1 MENFRIVGGGRFNV
15 KKFLNKNNDMRKNI
29 VNLFLCFYYSLPHMT
44 GKSTVTG
51 GGRAKGGSS
60 TACFH
65 PFFSYPLGNPPS
77 SIPYITFTQMIFAQD
92 YKHTQESRQQK
103 QP

>member
-15 KKFLNKNNDMRKNI
+15 KKFLNKNNDMRKKYCKI
-29 VNLFLCFYYSLPHMT
+29 ISLFLLFTASHDRQINGNWRRESKRRQQYRLLSSFLLLP
-44 GKSTVTG
+44 
-51 GGRAKGGSS
+51 A
-60 TACFH
+60 
-65 PFFSYPLGNPPS
+65 PNPPS

-92 YKHTQESRQQK
+92 YKRTQESRQQK